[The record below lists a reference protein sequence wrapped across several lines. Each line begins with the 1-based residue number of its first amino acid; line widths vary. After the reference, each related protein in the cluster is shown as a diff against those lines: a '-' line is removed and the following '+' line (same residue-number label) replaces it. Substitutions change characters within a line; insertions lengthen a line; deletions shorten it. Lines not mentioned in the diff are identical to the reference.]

1 MSNIK
6 RNVSASARRELSL
19 WVGTFTSAVR
29 RGSATIS
36 VMVARTAVTIRT
48 WTIRMTMAAS
58 LAT

>member
-6 RNVSASARRELSL
+6 RNVSASARREPLL

-36 VMVARTAVTIRT
+36 VMVARTAVMIRT